1 MKETVEDTSPRICQI
16 WGAGQYYGH
25 EMASPDAAVIIAA
38 DGGADE
44 AASRGVTPDL
54 VVGDFDSITTDRSAF
69 VDRSGNDGDSAH
81 SPGTPA
87 PDESRPSSADSPSS
101 MRRPSSQGA
110 TTSPESPSPTRYRRL
125 PAEKDDT
132 DMLAAVKLGWEAGCR
147 IFRIYGGLGGRMDH
161 TLANL
166 NLISLVAA
174 AGGRASLYG
183 DGIIVT
189 AISRGFLSFAPW
201 RSGERAMVSVLSA
214 TDRSEGINERGL
226 KYQVEGMTMTN
237 LELTGVS
244 NEFLPNTPARIGLD
258 RGIIY
263 VTYPDAAPMPSWH
276 TDITP
281 ATSLGHLDTRPS
293 RWLTRPGRDQV
304 EEETDPTT
312 SPVQGSE

>member
-44 AASRGVTPDL
+44 AASRGVTPYL
-54 VVGDFDSITTDRSAF
+54 VVGDFDSIATSTSAL
-69 VDRSGNDGDSAH
+69 VDLGGNKGDSAH

-87 PDESRPSSADSPSS
+87 PDESRPLSDDSSSPLRQS
-101 MRRPSSQGA
+101 SSQSA
-110 TTSPESPSPTRYRRL
+110 TTSSESPSQIRYQRL

-132 DMLAAVKLGWEAGCR
+132 DMLAAVKLGWEADCR
-147 IFRIYGGLGGRMDH
+147 VFRIYGGLGGRMDH

-189 AISRGFLSFAPW
+189 AISRGSLSFTPW
-201 RSGERAMVSVLSA
+201 QSGERAMVSVLSA
-214 TDRSEGINERGL
+214 SDRSEGISERGL

-293 RWLTRPGRDQV
+293 RWLTRPGRGQV
-304 EEETDPTT
+304 EKETNPTT
-312 SPVQGSE
+312 SALQGGE

>member
-1 MKETVEDTSPRICQI
+1 
-16 WGAGQYYGH
+16 
-25 EMASPDAAVIIAA
+25 
-38 DGGADE
+38 
-44 AASRGVTPDL
+44 
-54 VVGDFDSITTDRSAF
+54 
-69 VDRSGNDGDSAH
+69 
-81 SPGTPA
+81 
-87 PDESRPSSADSPSS
+87 
-101 MRRPSSQGA
+101 
-110 TTSPESPSPTRYRRL
+110 
-125 PAEKDDT
+125 
-132 DMLAAVKLGWEAGCR
+132 MLAAAKLGWEAGCR

-189 AISRGFLSFAPW
+189 AISRGSLSFAPW

-214 TDRSEGINERGL
+214 TDRSEGISERGL

-276 TDITP
+276 TDIIP

-293 RWLTRPGRDQV
+293 RWLTRPGRGQV
-304 EEETDPTT
+304 EEETNPTT
-312 SPVQGSE
+312 SAFQGGE

>member
-25 EMASPDAAVIIAA
+25 ETASPDADIIIAA

-44 AASRGVTPDL
+44 AASRGIIPGL
-54 VVGDFDSITTDRSAF
+54 VVGDFDSIAADRSAS
-69 VDRSGNDGDSAH
+69 VDRGGSDGDSAH

-87 PDESRPSSADSPSS
+87 PDESSPSSAGSPSFI
-101 MRRPSSQGA
+101 RRSSSQSA
-110 TTSPESPSPTRYRRL
+110 TTSSESPSQIRYQRL

-132 DMLAAVKLGWEAGCR
+132 DMLAAVKLGWEADCR
-147 IFRIYGGLGGRMDH
+147 VFRIYGGLGGRIDH

-189 AISRGFLSFAPW
+189 AISRGSLSFTPW
-201 RSGERAMVSVLSA
+201 QSGERAMVSVLSA
-214 TDRSEGINERGL
+214 SDRSEGISERGL

-293 RWLTRPGRDQV
+293 RWLTRPERGQV
-304 EEETDPTT
+304 EEETNPTT
-312 SPVQGSE
+312 SAFQGGE